1 MATISRE
8 AALAMIA
15 QVERQTGVM
24 TRRYTGNEVI
34 LDRFADFRAFI
45 DALSEFHL
53 FIDMVENRLG
63 AFGPGDRTAQERK
76 LATIRAGILAL
87 ELETTSQ
94 FLDRMVTHDRP
105 WPMGSQKFLRR
116 RLTRLDDIA
125 GFHAAQGADYEL
137 VPPDAAL
144 MQNIRDRVA
153 GQIDNSVPLADFGA
167 APPLPEAL
175 PPDEPVAEMLTP
187 EAPPPVVVEPP
198 PAQQPE
204 FLAPDDQVFE
214 IPKAPE
220 SPPTA
225 PLPAPPPMP
234 DVMIPGMMT
243 FAPSVPKPSTSPSS
257 GPAAAPIPKPPV
269 SAPAL
274 PDFVIPGM
282 TLPEAPPPSPPPAPS
297 ASEPVPSR
305 PVSELPPVPP
315 LEGEDFDTDYVSQK
329 AKAVA
334 QLAAKSAAQVP
345 AGAKKPAPQG
355 MARRDFR
362 LKVRNEADGY
372 KYIEGNGLAV
382 MTEVCRIANI
392 TIDDLAKTLELSRP
406 GLVLILNGRD
416 PVSTELLKTLRRL
429 VLRTGGLS

>member
-15 QVERQTGVM
+15 QVERQAGVI

-45 DALSEFHL
+45 DALSEFQL

-63 AFGPGDRTAQERK
+63 AFGPNDRTAQERK
-76 LATIRAGILAL
+76 LATIRAGILTL
-87 ELETTSQ
+87 ELETTSL
-94 FLDRMVTHDRP
+94 FLDRMVTQDRP

-125 GFHAAQGADYEL
+125 AFHAAQGAEYQL
-137 VPPDAAL
+137 TPPDAAL

-153 GQIDNSVPLADFGA
+153 GQIDNSVPLADFGI
-167 APPLPEAL
+167 APPPEPAQ
-175 PPDEPVAEMLTP
+175 PDEAVA
-187 EAPPPVVVEPP
+187 EAPPPLPPVVAP
-198 PAQQPE
+198 PASTAPQIPE
-204 FLAPDDQVFE
+204 PAEQVFE

-220 SPPTA
+220 PQPPA
-225 PLPAPPPMP
+225 APPGPP
-234 DVMIPGMMT
+234 PPEVMIPGMMT
-243 FAPSVPKPSTSPSS
+243 FSPPASKPSSS
-257 GPAAAPIPKPPV
+257 SEPAAAPIPRPPAA
-269 SAPAL
+269 APAL

-282 TLPEAPPPSPPPAPS
+282 MLPEAPPPSPPPAPS
-297 ASEPVPSR
+297 APEPGPSR

-315 LEGEDFDTDYVSQK
+315 LEGEDFDTDYVSKK
-329 AKAVA
+329 AMAVA
-334 QLAAKSAAQVP
+334 KLAEKSAAQP
-345 AGAKKPAPQG
+345 AAGAKKKPAPQG

-362 LKVRNEADGY
+362 LQVRNEADGY